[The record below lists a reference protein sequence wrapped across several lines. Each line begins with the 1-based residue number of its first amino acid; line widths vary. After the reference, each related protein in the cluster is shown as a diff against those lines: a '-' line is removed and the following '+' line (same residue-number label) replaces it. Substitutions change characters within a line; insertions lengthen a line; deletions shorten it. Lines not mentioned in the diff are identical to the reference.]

1 MWAEIPLEI
10 QVEIIKRVPVKSLI
24 RFRSVSKQWK
34 TVIDSSEFISDHCV
48 NQSQPHQLLVTY
60 SLLGYE
66 KEYVS
71 VVDDDSFPCHKYS
84 PALAHNVK
92 LVRNPSI
99 VGCSNGLAEVFTFT
113 SGAWR
118 SISMKTLPCHFLN
131 NPVVINGVIHWI
143 VFDLTRKNGEENRM
157 ITFDLT
163 IEEFGE
169 VDLPVQV
176 VGCTHLDISK
186 LNDSLVVLHY
196 HSSSRGGYG
205 CDIWMMLNPKSS
217 LFTKLY
223 TVKASPHTIVG
234 FRKNGNR

>member
-1 MWAEIPLEI
+1 M
-10 QVEIIKRVPVKSLI
+10 
-24 RFRSVSKQWK
+24 
-34 TVIDSSEFISDHCV
+34 
-48 NQSQPHQLLVTY
+48 LLV
-60 SLLGYE
+60 LGFAPKMVQVTLRSHTHYQ
-66 KEYVS
+66 
-71 VVDDDSFPCHKYS
+71 
-84 PALAHNVK
+84 
-92 LVRNPSI
+92 
-99 VGCSNGLAEVFTFT
+99 AEVFTFT

-234 FRKNGNR
+234 FRKNGQPLIKKKMPRPHGGGYPELLVYEPNSEHAIGVGIFGSVFMTASYTESLLLLNHPDSIIAWP